1 MICGRSPC
9 YRLAQGLGHAHPT
22 QRLIK
27 FSLHMDSPLKFDPA
41 YSILSATPSFR
52 SRSLKQSN
60 LRIPYKLYRA
70 LTVAVS
76 KIS

>member
-27 FSLHMDSPLKFDPA
+27 FSLHIDSPLKFDPA
-41 YSILSATPSFR
+41 YSILSAHPELPFSLSQAEQFYAFPASFT
-52 SRSLKQSN
+52 
-60 LRIPYKLYRA
+60 A
-70 LTVAVS
+70 L
-76 KIS
+76 